1 LTGVAQG
8 FGVIAILIA
17 LGFVLAHFG
26 ALGEDSQRVLARLVY
41 FIATPALLIDLLSK
55 SDVSDVLGSGFL
67 IAGLGVL
74 AVLVVYVPLAR
85 RLGRST
91 AHTVVGALSASYAN
105 VGYLGLP
112 IAVYVLRD
120 ATFALPTMVLQLVVY
135 APLALSVLDLN
146 ASGRR
151 PTLLTLMAA
160 GMRNPV
166 SVAAVL
172 GVLLAYLDVHLPAVV
187 GEPISLLGGM
197 AVPAA
202 LLAFGI
208 SLRFGGSIGSAHRAE
223 IAGIS
228 VLKLVWQ
235 PTVAYVLGRFVF
247 GLEPHEVFGVTVM
260 AALPTAQNVFVYA
273 SRFDRSE
280 LLARDSVAVTTL
292 LSVPVLFGLAA
303 LLA

>member
-1 LTGVAQG
+1 MTGVAQG

-17 LGFVLAHFG
+17 LGFGLAHVG
-26 ALGEDSQRVLARLVY
+26 VLGEESQRVLARLVY
-41 FIATPALLIDLLSK
+41 FVATPALLIDLLSRT
-55 SDVSDVLGSGFL
+55 DVSDVLGAGFA
-67 IAGLGVL
+67 IAALSVV
-74 AVLVVYVPLAR
+74 AVLVVYVPVALR
-85 RLGRST
+85 RGRSLS
-91 AHTVVGALSASYAN
+91 HTVIGALSASYAN
-105 VGYLGLP
+105 GGYLGLP
-112 IAVYVLRD
+112 IAVYVLDD
-120 ATFALPTMVLQLVVY
+120 ATFALPIMVLQLVVY
-135 APLALSVLDLN
+135 APVALSVLDLD

-166 SVAAVL
+166 SVAAAL
-172 GVLLAYLDVHLPAVV
+172 GLLMAYLEVDPPEVV
-187 GEPISLLGGM
+187 GESLSLVGGM
-197 AVPAA
+197 AVPSA

-208 SLRFGGSIGSAHRAE
+208 SLRFGGSIGSTNRAE

-235 PTVAYVLGRFVF
+235 PVIAYVLARSVF
-247 GLEPHEVFGVTVM
+247 GLESHEIFGVTVM

-273 SRFDRSE
+273 ARFRRSE